1 MKWITAC
8 YFNFKEKDQIFKF
21 NLFPNII
28 NTYSYKYEFYD
39 MVDKDIKKCKIY
51 SRFSHLKEN
60 GFEFKKGEDHFKD
73 DMLSINLFDNYRTIK
88 TSYAL
93 F

>member
-1 MKWITAC
+1 MKWITAW

-51 SRFSHLKEN
+51 SRFSHLK
-60 GFEFKKGEDHFKD
+60 
-73 DMLSINLFDNYRTIK
+73 
-88 TSYAL
+88 
-93 F
+93 